1 LIGLGPFEGRRE
13 QTDPVGSNVV
23 SVGVPVGSRTPRGS
37 GCLNAENRGESSAGG
52 APVRLDDC
60 AFETARLSVAD
71 WHSQIDGVE
80 TLVEAVCEMLTTD
93 VTEQLPPSWQG
104 PYSAERAAAW
114 ISDRDADG
122 ILLLAIRAD
131 TREPVGLLMLH
142 EDESSAGG
150 RIDVRIGYLVTPGQ
164 WGRGFATELLAG
176 LIDWARVSG
185 VASMIA
191 GVAQSNGASIRV
203 LEKCGLARVDGKRP
217 GGSEYLYRM
226 DL

>member
-1 LIGLGPFEGRRE
+1 
-13 QTDPVGSNVV
+13 
-23 SVGVPVGSRTPRGS
+23 
-37 GCLNAENRGESSAGG
+37 
-52 APVRLDDC
+52 VRLDDC
-60 AFETARLSVAD
+60 AFETSRLSVAD
-71 WHSQIDGVE
+71 WHSQTDGVE
-80 TLVEAVCEMLTTD
+80 TLVEVVCDMLTAD
-93 VTEQLPPSWQG
+93 VTEQLPTSWQG

-142 EDESSAGG
+142 EDESSRVG
-150 RIDVRIGYLVTPGQ
+150 RSDVRLGYLVTQGQ
-164 WGRGFATELLAG
+164 WGRGFASEMLGG

-185 VASMIA
+185 VASLVA
-191 GVAQSNGASIRV
+191 GVAHSNDASIRV
-203 LEKCGLARVDGKRP
+203 LDKCGLTRVDGERP